1 VINIPWGAR
10 LAGAPRTSPLV
21 NWLNGGNLL
30 AKVLPILLTVL
41 LLFTT
46 GCHLSY
52 PQGELTGDKQQRMQ
66 LVGEIKAFQRELGFD
81 ESGNFKTSS
90 DETEAY
96 DYFFYTPNTALPH
109 SLDDPLL
116 QSSIGKPEHFDL
128 EGYDVFFYSIQAIA
142 DVETP
147 VTRSLMR
154 APLSRFIHIIFHE
167 DWHEQIDLPL
177 GIEEPSGEIVSYNA
191 ALLFAEK
198 KFGRDSAV
206 YRMLKEEYSNKL
218 RGSIVYQQYYDE
230 LSGVYARYHSGEI
243 TEERAFSHKAE
254 LIESMGHELR
264 DIWSARPD
272 QLNNAFIAFQ
282 MTYFRHFPLM
292 HQVFASTGFDLPKT
306 IAIFRAM
313 PKQGAS
319 FETVED
325 VKNIE
330 TEVTNYLRETHQQ
343 ISRVDRTLPMPDHGK
358 IIKIEEKTVK
368 LAELVGHRH
377 YGKS

>member
-1 VINIPWGAR
+1 MHKVAGLAR
-10 LAGAPRTSPLV
+10 TLSLAK
-21 NWLNGGNLL
+21 WLIGGNLL
-30 AKVLPILLTVL
+30 AKALPILFIL

-46 GCHLSY
+46 TGCNLSC
-52 PQGELTGDKQQRMQ
+52 PLGELTGERQYRMQ

-81 ESGNFKTSS
+81 ETGNFKTYS

-96 DYFFYTPNTALPH
+96 DFFFFTPNMALPH

-116 QSSIGKPEHFDL
+116 QTSMGRPEHFDL
-128 EGYDVFFYSIQAIA
+128 EGYDVFFYSIQTIA
-142 DVETP
+142 GVETP

-177 GIEEPSGEIVSYNA
+177 GIEEPSAEVVSYGA
-191 ALLFAEK
+191 ALLFIEK

-206 YRMLKEEYSNKL
+206 YRTLNEEFGNKL
-218 RGSIVYQQYYDE
+218 RESMVYQRYYNE
-230 LSGVYARYHSGEI
+230 LSDLYARYHSGEI
-243 TEERAFSHKAE
+243 TEERTFSRKAE
-254 LIESMGHELR
+254 LIESMGRDLQ
-264 DIWSARPD
+264 DIWGARPD

-292 HQVFASTGFDLPKT
+292 HQVFASTGFDLPNT

-313 PKQGAS
+313 PKQGVS
-319 FETVED
+319 FETVEE

-343 ISRVDRTLPMPDHGK
+343 ISGVDRTPPMPDNGK
-358 IIKIEEKTVK
+358 IIKVGEKTIK
-368 LAELVGHRH
+368 LAELAGLVHC
-377 YGKS
+377 GKR